1 MRANEGRNFEKG
13 IRMAIAI
20 GDRLP
25 EASLV
30 GMGESGPEI
39 VDLASRLKGRKVVV
53 FALPGAF
60 TGPCTTA
67 HVPSFIRTAD
77 AFRAKGVDE
86 IICVAVNDP
95 FTLAAWGESTGA
107 TAAGIT
113 MLGDADGALTR
124 ALGMEF
130 TAPQLGL
137 IGRSNRYAV
146 LLEDGLVT
154 QANIDEPGVCN
165 VSTGE
170 ALLATL

>member
-1 MRANEGRNFEKG
+1 MSAKGRRNFEKG
-13 IRMAIAI
+13 IRMGITI

-30 GMGESGPEI
+30 GMGEDGPEM
-39 VDLASRLKGRKVVV
+39 VDLAARLAGRKAVG

-86 IICVAVNDP
+86 IICIAVNDP

-146 LLEDGLVT
+146 LLDDGVIT
-154 QANIDEPGVCN
+154 HANVDEPGTCDI
-165 VSTGE
+165 STGE

>member
-1 MRANEGRNFEKG
+1 
-13 IRMAIAI
+13 
-20 GDRLP
+20 
-25 EASLV
+25 
-30 GMGESGPEI
+30 MGEDGPEM
-39 VDLASRLKGRKVVV
+39 VDLAARLAGRKAVV
-53 FALPGAF
+53 FALPGAY

-86 IICVAVNDP
+86 IICIAVNDP

-113 MLGDADGALTR
+113 MLGDADGALTH

-146 LLEDGLVT
+146 LLDDGVIT
-154 QANIDEPGVCN
+154 HANVDKPGTCDI
-165 VSTGE
+165 STGE